1 MPGPDIWG
9 PHGWK
14 FIHYITLGYP
24 ANPTKKDKQEYYD
37 FFMNLSNVIPCSV
50 CENHFK
56 EHLKI
61 TPLDEEALS
70 SKENLMAWGITMHN
84 HVNARNNKKIHSVR
98 DALRAIIEN
107 DDRCIIKKNEELK
120 ISSPDKFDNFTN
132 NNNST
137 NNSMNNITLY
147 LSISIIINVLL
158 IFYLLYKN
166 KIF

>member
-1 MPGPDIWG
+1 MPGPDVWG

-24 ANPTKKDKQEYYD
+24 SNPTNKDKQMYYD
-37 FFMNLSNVIPCSV
+37 FFMNLANVIPCSV
-50 CENHFK
+50 CESHFK

-61 TPLDEEALS
+61 TPLDDDALS

-84 HVNARNNKKIHSVR
+84 HVNASNSKKIYSVK

-107 DDRCIIKKNEELK
+107 DDRCIVKKNKEVEKELLVNNK
-120 ISSPDKFDNFTN
+120 SQETSIKSDNNFKL
-132 NNNST
+132 
-137 NNSMNNITLY
+137 I

-158 IFYLLYKN
+158 ILYLLFKN

>member
-1 MPGPDIWG
+1 MPGPEIWG

-24 ANPTKKDKQEYYD
+24 SNPTTKDKQQYFD
-37 FFMNLSNVIPCSV
+37 FFMNLANVIPCSV

-56 EHLKI
+56 EHLNI
-61 TPLDEEALS
+61 TPLDDDALS
-70 SKENLMAWGITMHN
+70 SRENLMAWGITMHN
-84 HVNARNNKKIHSVR
+84 HVNARNNKKIYSVR

-107 DDRCIIKKNEELK
+107 DDKCIIKKNEELK
-120 ISSPDKFDNFTN
+120 NVSINKFENNLTENCIN
-132 NNNST
+132 NNN
-137 NNSMNNITLY
+137 NFTLY

-158 IFYLLYKN
+158 LFYLLYKN